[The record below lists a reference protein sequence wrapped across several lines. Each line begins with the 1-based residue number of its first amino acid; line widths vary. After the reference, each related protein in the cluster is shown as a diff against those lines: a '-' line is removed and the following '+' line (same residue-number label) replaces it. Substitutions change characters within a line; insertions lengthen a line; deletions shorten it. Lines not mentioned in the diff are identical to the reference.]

1 MSHTDERS
9 EARQYGTT
17 SPSREDAFPE
27 KSSPESSDP
36 NPPITS
42 STRAKVPASEK
53 ALAWLN
59 ALVLL
64 AASMVGIVSFLFPFI
79 TPPAYSTQEITT
91 HGSAHSSDAPL
102 LLIIMIVLC
111 LGAILSNLQSR
122 KMNSKIVAVLGI
134 LTAINS
140 VLRAVPGPAGFA
152 AVFMLPILC
161 GYAYGATFGFL
172 LGALSLLVSAL
183 LGAGVGPWLPFQ
195 MFTAGWVGMT
205 SAWLP
210 KMKPWP
216 RVEVAILATWGIL
229 WGLLFGALMNIW
241 FWPYVYQAQ
250 DAGMYWQ
257 PDSGLLESLK
267 RYALFYATTS
277 LWWDLGRAGGN
288 FLLILLF
295 GTPVL
300 RTLRR
305 FGQRFRF
312 EAI

>member
-1 MSHTDERS
+1 MSHRGKKRDTG
-9 EARQYGTT
+9 QNGTT
-17 SPSREDAFPE
+17 SPSGEDIFPE

-36 NPPITS
+36 NPVILS
-42 STRAKVPASEK
+42 STTTEASTSEK
-53 ALAWLN
+53 ALTWLN
-59 ALVLL
+59 SLVLL

-79 TPPAYSTQEITT
+79 TPPAYSAQEITT
-91 HGSAHSSDAPL
+91 SGSAHSSDAPL

-111 LGAILSNLQSR
+111 LGAILSNLESR
-122 KMNSKIVAVLGI
+122 RMNSKIVAVLGI

-140 VLRAVPGPAGFA
+140 MLRVVPGPAGFA
-152 AVFMLPILC
+152 AIFMLPILC

-210 KMKPWP
+210 KIKRWP
-216 RVEVAILATWGIL
+216 RVEIALLATWGIL
-229 WGLLFGALMNIW
+229 CGLLFGALMNIW

-250 DAGMYWQ
+250 AAGMYWQ
-257 PDSGLLESLK
+257 PDTGLLESLK

-295 GTPVL
+295 GIPVL

-312 EAI
+312 ETT